1 MGYQR
6 RVHGAQWNHG
16 RRVTNISEMIVSTLV
31 LLVSLESVLSLEGC
45 WEPLGLEDGRIGDS
59 HIRASSSYSPESVG
73 PSAGRLNS
81 EKGGGA
87 WCPKNLITEN
97 TDTQEFLEIDLEFN
111 HVITAV
117 VTQGRFANGR
127 GAEFAEFYIIQYWKE
142 GMEAFQDYVTSEGEK
157 ILEGNK
163 NTFSESKI
171 VLDTPIVASKMRII
185 PYSHHPRTVCMR
197 VEFLGCLED
206 AEKVK
211 TVSEIKDRKEE
222 TKEDRKEE
230 TRKVEDKEVDVYLR
244 NKSESIKVTESGLN
258 NLIMVNNGWG
268 PHYLGAV
275 VGLLLTVIF
284 ILVIL
289 IIIILR
295 RTIKRKQFSSNT
307 NISFTSSLARKSEIY
322 KEDLENGPI
331 YQEPFLLQ
339 QDISPYSQSILDPT
353 PCIPTSNSS
362 FNTVSHA
369 KHLEQIYSVPLFSN
383 NTLQSE
389 NRFKKYQG
397 THTCGETLPKYLS
410 HMQYTLV
417 SDQ

>member
-1 MGYQR
+1 
-6 RVHGAQWNHG
+6 
-16 RRVTNISEMIVSTLV
+16 MILSTLV

-59 HIRASSSYSPESVG
+59 QIRASSSYSPESVG

-97 TDTQEFLEIDLEFN
+97 MDTQEFLEIDLEYN

-127 GAEFAEFYIIQYWKE
+127 GAEFAEFYIVQYWRE

-171 VLDTPIVASKMRII
+171 VLDTPIAASKMRII

-230 TRKVEDKEVDVYLR
+230 IRNVDNYVEDKEVDVYLR
-244 NKSESIKVTESGLN
+244 NKSESIKATESGLN

-275 VGLLLTVIF
+275 VGLLLTVIL

-331 YQEPFLLQ
+331 YQEPFLLL
-339 QDISPYSQSILDPT
+339 QDTSPYNQSILDSSLDSYPA
-353 PCIPTSNSS
+353 PCLPTSNSS
-362 FNTVSHA
+362 YSTVNNT
-369 KHLEQIYSVPLFSN
+369 KHLEQIYSVPLFTHH
-383 NTLQSE
+383 TLQTNNFVGNQQPHTSVDTFQKHL
-389 NRFKKYQG
+389 NFQTMCAADNFNNKY
-397 THTCGETLPKYLS
+397 
-410 HMQYTLV
+410 
-417 SDQ
+417 

>member
-1 MGYQR
+1 MG
-6 RVHGAQWNHG
+6 
-16 RRVTNISEMIVSTLV
+16 
-31 LLVSLESVLSLEGC
+31 
-45 WEPLGLEDGRIGDS
+45 
-59 HIRASSSYSPESVG
+59 
-73 PSAGRLNS
+73 
-81 EKGGGA
+81 KGGGA

-97 TDTQEFLEIDLEFN
+97 MDTREFLEIDLEYN
-111 HVITAV
+111 HVITAF

-127 GAEFAEFYIIQYWKE
+127 GAEFAEFYIVQYWRE

-171 VLDTPIVASKMRII
+171 FLDSTIVASKMRII
-185 PYSHHPRTVCMR
+185 PYSQHPRTVCMR
-197 VEFLGCLED
+197 VELLGCLE
-206 AEKVK
+206 
-211 TVSEIKDRKEE
+211 E
-222 TKEDRKEE
+222 TKQNKPVVKFEE
-230 TRKVEDKEVDVYLR
+230 SENVSDTFVEEKEVDVYL
-244 NKSESIKVTESGLN
+244 NNSEESSKVTESGLN

-275 VGLLLTVIF
+275 VGLLLTVIL

-331 YQEPFLLQ
+331 YQEPFLIQ

-353 PCIPTSNSS
+353 PCLPTSNSS

-383 NTLQSE
+383 NTVQSE
-389 NRFKKYQG
+389 NRFKYQG
-397 THTCGETLPKYLS
+397 TPTCGETLPKYLS

-417 SDQ
+417 SDQQN

>member
-1 MGYQR
+1 
-6 RVHGAQWNHG
+6 
-16 RRVTNISEMIVSTLV
+16 MIVSTLV
-31 LLVSLESVLSLEGC
+31 LLVSLEFVVSLEGC

-59 HIRASSSYSPESVG
+59 QIRASSSYSPESVG

-97 TDTQEFLEIDLEFN
+97 MDTQEFLEIDLEYN

-117 VTQGRFANGR
+117 VTQGRFASGR
-127 GAEFAEFYIIQYWKE
+127 GAEFAEFYIIQYWRE
-142 GMEAFQDYVTSEGEK
+142 GMEAFQDYVTSEGDK

-171 VLDTPIVASKMRII
+171 FLDSTIVASKIRII
-185 PYSHHPRTVCMR
+185 PYSQHPRTVCMR
-197 VEFLGCLED
+197 VELLGCLE
-206 AEKVK
+206 
-211 TVSEIKDRKEE
+211 E
-222 TKEDRKEE
+222 TKQNKPVVKFEE
-230 TRKVEDKEVDVYLR
+230 SENVSDTFVEEKEVDVYL
-244 NKSESIKVTESGLN
+244 NNSEESSKVTESGLN

-275 VGLLLTVIF
+275 VGLLLTVIL

-307 NISFTSSLARKSEIY
+307 NISFTSSLARNSEIY

-331 YQEPFLLQ
+331 YQEPFLIH
-339 QDISPYSQSILDPT
+339 QDTAHYNQSILDSSLDSYPA
-353 PCIPTSNSS
+353 PCLPTSNSS
-362 FNTVSHA
+362 YTTVNNT
-369 KHLEQIYSVPLFSN
+369 KHLEQIYSVPLFTHH
-383 NTLQSE
+383 TLQTNNFVGNQLPHTSVDTFQKHL
-389 NRFKKYQG
+389 NFQTMCAADNFNNKY
-397 THTCGETLPKYLS
+397 
-410 HMQYTLV
+410 
-417 SDQ
+417 

>member
-1 MGYQR
+1 MGQS
-6 RVHGAQWNHG
+6 QWNHG

-31 LLVSLESVLSLEGC
+31 LLVSLKFVLSLDGC
-45 WEPLGLEDGRIGDS
+45 WEPLGLEDWRIGDS
-59 HIRASSSYSPESVG
+59 QIRASSSYSPESVG

-97 TDTQEFLEIDLEFN
+97 MDTQEFLEIDLEYN

-117 VTQGRFANGR
+117 VTQGRFASGR
-127 GAEFAEFYIIQYWKE
+127 GAEFAEFYIVQYWRE
-142 GMEAFQDYVTSEGEK
+142 GLEAFQDYLNNEGEK

-171 VLDTPIVASKMRII
+171 LLDTPIVASKIRII
-185 PYSHHPRTVCMR
+185 PFSQHPRTVCMR
-197 VEFLGCLED
+197 VELLGCFEET
-206 AEKVK
+206 AVEKKSKEIVK
-211 TVSEIKDRKEE
+211 TSKETE
-222 TKEDRKEE
+222 APADDTTEN
-230 TRKVEDKEVDVYLR
+230 VINSLVIVD
-244 NKSESIKVTESGLN
+244 
-258 NLIMVNNGWG
+258 NGWG

-353 PCIPTSNSS
+353 PCLPTSNTN
-362 FNTVSHA
+362 FNTVNHT
-369 KHLEQIYSVPLFSN
+369 KHLEQIYSVPLFTN

-389 NRFKKYQG
+389 NRFNKYQG

>member
-16 RRVTNISEMIVSTLV
+16 RRVTNISNMILSTLL

-59 HIRASSSYSPESVG
+59 QIRASSSYSPESVG

-97 TDTQEFLEIDLEFN
+97 MDTQEFLEIDLKYN

-117 VTQGRFANGR
+117 VTQGRFASGR
-127 GAEFAEFYIIQYWKE
+127 GAEFAEFYIIQYWRE

-171 VLDTPIVASKMRII
+171 LLYSTIVASKIRII
-185 PYSHHPRTVCMR
+185 PYSQHPRTVCMR
-197 VEFLGCLED
+197 VELLGCLE
-206 AEKVK
+206 
-211 TVSEIKDRKEE
+211 E
-222 TKEDRKEE
+222 TKQNKPVVKFEE
-230 TRKVEDKEVDVYLR
+230 SNEGENVPDTFVEEKEVDVYL
-244 NKSESIKVTESGLN
+244 NNSDESIKATESGLN

-275 VGLLLTVIF
+275 VGLLLTVIL

-307 NISFTSSLARKSEIY
+307 NISFTSSLARDGTIY
-322 KEDLENGPI
+322 RQNIEANLQIGEDPI
-331 YQEPFLLQ
+331 YQEPFVTRK
-339 QDISPYSQSILDPT
+339 DISACQSSLPNCSLYGHNAGHLD
-353 PCIPTSNSS
+353 
-362 FNTVSHA
+362 
-369 KHLEQIYSVPLFSN
+369 QIYSLPLFHQVNPDSQEFFN
-383 NTLQSE
+383 FYGHQEHQTDV
-389 NRFKKYQG
+389 
-397 THTCGETLPKYLS
+397 ETLPKYLS
-410 HMQYTLV
+410 SFQDTLV
-417 SDQ
+417 CS